1 MKVKIYVGMPMEE
14 KFLMDLF
21 IGNGEY
27 RNCRIPRKGDI
38 LILDDKSYRV
48 KLVMNDYDDD
58 EYVIFVKDY
67 VWGEKDGK
75 RKD

>member
-14 KFLMDLF
+14 KFLTELK

-27 RNCRIPRKGDI
+27 ENCRIPRKGDVI
-38 LILDDKSYRV
+38 IIDDCSYKV

-58 EYVIFVKDY
+58 EYVLFVKEY
-67 VWGEKDGK
+67 IWGE
-75 RKD
+75 